1 MNMLDIKN
9 FTRTPIEKLKK
20 MKIGDKMELLTYKRD
35 RKVVIVK
42 IGEEI
47 CNVLEDGFE
56 VVEYSAI
63 ENSQLAKLLKQLQRI
78 EFPRSNKFFLEI
90 TSIPKS

>member
-63 ENSQLAKLLKQLQRI
+63 ENSQLSKLLKQLQRI